1 MGAVGTAAGTK
12 ARSGLD
18 RERFRDLVIDANDGI
33 IAVAGVVEGVL
44 SAGLGARAAVT
55 AVITAGVAGGIALGG
70 SRYTE
75 VAVERDARQ
84 GLLDEERRQLHLSP
98 DEELEELVAFYV
110 DKGLDAELARTV
122 AVELSRADAL
132 AAHAEEEHG
141 IEVDDPPPSPLLAA
155 VGSGAAFALG
165 ALVVVVTV
173 LLTPS
178 SWRVPTTFVAV
189 AISLAITSGIVAR
202 WGEVPPGRTVLRT
215 VTIGVTAMAVTFAI
229 GSLFEP

>member
-1 MGAVGTAAGTK
+1 MGAVGTQ
-12 ARSGLD
+12 ARTGLD

-44 SAGLGARAAVT
+44 SAGLGSRAAVT

-84 GLLDEERRQLHLSP
+84 QLLDEERRQLHRSP
-98 DEELEELVAFYV
+98 EQELDELVAFYV
-110 DKGLDAELARTV
+110 EKGLAPDLARTL
-122 AVELSRADAL
+122 AVELTRADAL

-141 IEVDDPPPSPLLAA
+141 IEVDEPPQPPLLAA
-155 VGSGAAFALG
+155 IASGVAFALG

-178 SWRVPTTFVAV
+178 SWRVPTT
-189 AISLAITSGIVAR
+189 SSR
-202 WGEVPPGRTVLRT
+202 WRSRWRSPPGSSPGGARCRP
-215 VTIGVTAMAVTFAI
+215 AAPWC
-229 GSLFEP
+229 EPSRSA